1 MEKEEM
7 TNNTEEKSLTVIKD
21 KNIFTK
27 VIEFFKNIFNKKE
40 QTNQNTEQNHYNNQT
55 NRQYSFAT
63 IDNIEIKFQ
72 KFRQGAI
79 KEEELT
85 EQEKQKMIKIFQE
98 KIANEQSEINNLKNR
113 ILYVRAEYLKMRKS
127 NN

>member
-1 MEKEEM
+1 M

-27 VIEFFKNIFNKKE
+27 VIDFFKNIFNKKE

>member
-27 VIEFFKNIFNKKE
+27 VIDFFKNIFNKKE